1 MFQLSVQDIH
11 PGEQAGNKEEAIRQ
25 VAAALVQAGN
35 VAEGYVDG
43 MLAREQQ
50 TSTFLGNGIAIP
62 HGTTDTRDQVLKTG
76 VQVFQFPQ
84 GVTWGEGQV
93 AYVAIGIAASS
104 DEHLGLLRQLT
115 HVLSD
120 DSVAEQLKSVTTAEE
135 LRALL
140 MGEKQSEQLK
150 LDNETL
156 SLDVVANSL
165 VTLQALNAARLKEVG
180 AVDATFVARAI
191 NEQPMNLGQ
200 GIWLNDCAEGNV
212 RSAVAVSRAA
222 TAFDVQGEVAALLVT
237 VAMNDDQPVAVL
249 KRLGD
254 LLLNNKADRLLKADA
269 ATVLALLT
277 SDDALTDDV
286 LSAEFIVRNEHGLHA
301 RPGTM
306 LVNTIKQFNSE
317 ITVTNLDGTG
327 KPANGRSLMKVVAL
341 GVKKGHEGDWRSHR
355 GRSWGGRVMS
365 RRVATITL
373 NPAYDL
379 VGFCPEIERGEVNLV
394 KTTGL
399 HAAGKGINVA
409 KVLKDLGIDVT
420 VGGFLGKDNQDGF
433 QQLFSELGIA
443 NRFQVVQGR
452 TRINVKLTEK
462 DGEVSDFNFSGFEV
476 TPADWERFVNDSLSW
491 LGQFDMVCVSG
502 SLPTGVSPEAFT
514 DWMTRLRS
522 QCPCIIFDSSREALV
537 AGLKAAPWLVK
548 PNRRELEIWAGRKLP
563 EMKDVIE
570 AAHAL
575 REQGIAHVVISLGA
589 EGALWVNASGEW
601 IAKPPSVEVVSTV
614 GAGDSMV
621 GGLIY
626 GLLMR
631 ESSEHTLRLA
641 TAVAALAVSQSN
653 VGITD
658 RPQLAAM
665 MARVDLKPFN

>member
-1 MFQLSVQDIH
+1 
-11 PGEQAGNKEEAIRQ
+11 
-25 VAAALVQAGN
+25 
-35 VAEGYVDG
+35 
-43 MLAREQQ
+43 
-50 TSTFLGNGIAIP
+50 
-62 HGTTDTRDQVLKTG
+62 
-76 VQVFQFPQ
+76 
-84 GVTWGEGQV
+84 
-93 AYVAIGIAASS
+93 
-104 DEHLGLLRQLT
+104 
-115 HVLSD
+115 
-120 DSVAEQLKSVTTAEE
+120 
-135 LRALL
+135 
-140 MGEKQSEQLK
+140 
-150 LDNETL
+150 
-156 SLDVVANSL
+156 
-165 VTLQALNAARLKEVG
+165 
-180 AVDATFVARAI
+180 
-191 NEQPMNLGQ
+191 
-200 GIWLNDCAEGNV
+200 
-212 RSAVAVSRAA
+212 
-222 TAFDVQGEVAALLVT
+222 
-237 VAMNDDQPVAVL
+237 
-249 KRLGD
+249 
-254 LLLNNKADRLLKADA
+254 
-269 ATVLALLT
+269 
-277 SDDALTDDV
+277 
-286 LSAEFIVRNEHGLHA
+286 
-301 RPGTM
+301 
-306 LVNTIKQFNSE
+306 
-317 ITVTNLDGTG
+317 
-327 KPANGRSLMKVVAL
+327 
-341 GVKKGHEGDWRSHR
+341 
-355 GRSWGGRVMS
+355 MS

-462 DGEVSDFNFSGFEV
+462 DGEVTDFNFS
-476 TPADWERFVNDSLSW
+476 
-491 LGQFDMVCVSG
+491 FDMVCVSG
-502 SLPTGVSPEAFT
+502 SLPSGVSPEAFT

-601 IAKPPSVEVVSTV
+601 IAKPPSVDVVSTV

-665 MARVDLKPFN
+665 MARVDLQPFN